1 MRALRWL
8 ARWVGAP
15 WVRFFVGAVLMASG
29 LSDAVDAFEDDF
41 TRQALELHHG
51 VLLLGC
57 MHVLQALPELADGVL
72 RVAGKDG

>member
-41 TRQALELHHG
+41 TRQALELHPG
-51 VLLLGC
+51 VLLL
-57 MHVLQALPELADGVL
+57 
-72 RVAGKDG
+72 